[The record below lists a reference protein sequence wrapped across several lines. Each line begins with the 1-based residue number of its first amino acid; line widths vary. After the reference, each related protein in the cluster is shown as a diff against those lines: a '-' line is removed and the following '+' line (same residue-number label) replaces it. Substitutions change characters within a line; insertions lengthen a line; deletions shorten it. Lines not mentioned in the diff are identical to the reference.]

1 MEYLIIGLVIA
12 TALLTLTVIILSN
25 KLNKVKNKN
34 NKLVE
39 INSNLKEENTYKE
52 NELNRYKEQVS
63 IYEKDELSRKII
75 FLGSKEINKSFLFK
89 GRKVII
95 GDYMEGTSLNT
106 MKVLQSFGI
115 TVDIVRSG
123 KDIVDRIQHGY
134 KYDLIFTNNVY
145 KNGGSGFKTL
155 MELKTIK
162 GFNTPVIIHTV
173 SVNQRDYFVKECHFD
188 EYITKPVTQDDV
200 KPILEKFLKQRRK
213 KNERR

>member
-12 TALLTLTVIILSN
+12 TALLLLIVIILSN

-75 FLGSKEINKSFLFK
+75 FLDDKEIKKNFLFK
-89 GRKVII
+89 SKKVII
-95 GDYMEGTSLNT
+95 GDYMEETALNT
-106 MKVLQSFGI
+106 MKILQSFGI
-115 TVDIVRSG
+115 TVDVVRSG

-145 KNGGSGFKTL
+145 ENGGSGSKTL
-155 MELKTIK
+155 MELKSIK
-162 GFNTPVIIHTV
+162 GFKTPVIIHTV
-173 SVNQRDYFVKECHFD
+173 SGNQRDYFINECHFD
-188 EYITKPVTQDDV
+188 EYITKPVTQDNL